1 MQLKLL
7 NFHKILSSFATN
19 IVGAFV
25 ALIIYQACGS
35 FTYSFLWLVGD
46 HTLRI
51 IYNACLYKFYT
62 KYPQLALLLRIVPIL
77 ISTLSVL
84 LLDVS
89 LIAGVLLIL
98 FFHPMTISFKE
109 LPMEITLN
117 YSTVDKGTS
126 STGISRVFEYVGNVV
141 AIIMGG
147 LFLDYLARYI
157 VIIIAIVCYLISVV
171 PLVIYYIKQKSDKY
185 FNKEATSNAEQGYK
199 NIIIKQKM
207 KKRTIK
213 KLVLKYAFI
222 YFVFAVFDS
231 LMNISMLYLFYTG
244 SEAYSFAGYI
254 QAAFYGFYGLGS
266 FVAGMID
273 EKKDIN
279 IITYIFCVLG
289 GLSVLLIPLVM
300 ANIILT
306 IVVFAFIGFFY
317 SFISLFVY
325 SRMMPKAR
333 IMGCSNLALYGRV
346 TGCHTSMVMMDL
358 ICVAGSVMFIPAF
371 IVTAVF
377 FASTAIF
384 TPVNEEKT
392 RELVVDYLQN
402 NNLY

>member
-46 HTLRI
+46 HLLRI
-51 IYNACLYKFYT
+51 IYNTCLYKFYT
-62 KYPQLALLLRIVPIL
+62 KFPQLALLLRLVPIL

-84 LLDVS
+84 LLDVN

-109 LPMEITLN
+109 LPMEITFN
-117 YSTVDKGTS
+117 YSTVDKGAS
-126 STGISRVFEYVGNVV
+126 STGVSRVFEYVGNVV

-147 LFLDYLARYI
+147 LFLDYLERYI
-157 VIIIAIVCYLISVV
+157 VIIIAVACYLISVI
-171 PLVIYYIKQKSDKY
+171 PLVIYYVKQKNTSY
-185 FNKEATSNAEQGYK
+185 FNSEATSNAEQGYK
-199 NIIIKQKM
+199 NIVIKQKM

-213 KLVLKYAFI
+213 KLVLKYSFI

-231 LMNISMLYLFYTG
+231 LMNISMLYMFYTG
-244 SEAYSFAGYI
+244 SEAYSYAGYI
-254 QAAFYGFYGLGS
+254 QAAFYGFYGIGS
-266 FVAGMID
+266 LVAGVID

-279 IITYIFCVLG
+279 VITYIFCILAGISVLFIP
-289 GLSVLLIPLVM
+289 LVISNIFVSVLLYSL
-300 ANIILT
+300 
-306 IVVFAFIGFFY
+306 IGFFY
-317 SFISLFVY
+317 SFVSLFVY

-346 TGCHTSMVMMDL
+346 TGCHSSMVMMDA
-358 ICVAGSVMFIPAF
+358 ICIAGSVMFIPAF
-371 IVTAVF
+371 VVIAVF

-384 TPVNEEKT
+384 APINEEKT